1 MDGSEGRRLLLGSD
15 TGEQCIV
22 ARGRKVGE
30 MIPVCSVT
38 YSCVDR
44 TARDSSGCDELG

>member
-1 MDGSEGRRLLLGSD
+1 MGDSEGRRLLLGSD

-30 MIPVCSVT
+30 VIPACGVT
-38 YSCVDR
+38 HSCVDR
-44 TARDSSGCDELG
+44 TARDWSGRDELG